1 MEACLEEMRLA
12 NAHLEVV
19 MAELQERLLEE
30 QRATTREKAQ
40 ERLRAKLAPAQKT
53 LSNIGGQKISRAK
66 GKELKRVELYRGA
79 VEPEHEEEEEHPG
92 REV

>member
-19 MAELQERLLEE
+19 MAELQERLFEE

-40 ERLRAKLAPAQKT
+40 ERLKAKLAPAQKKLT
-53 LSNIGGQKISRAK
+53 GILVEKAWKAK
-66 GKELKRVELYRGA
+66 GKKGSVQHLGEAEDAERMI
-79 VEPEHEEEEEHPG
+79 EEEEHPG

>member
-19 MAELQERLLEE
+19 MAELQERLFEE

-53 LSNIGGQKISRAK
+53 LTGIAKAVHEAKETGSSIVVLPEKPIKRPKIARTEDRYA
-66 GKELKRVELYRGA
+66 
-79 VEPEHEEEEEHPG
+79 
-92 REV
+92 REG